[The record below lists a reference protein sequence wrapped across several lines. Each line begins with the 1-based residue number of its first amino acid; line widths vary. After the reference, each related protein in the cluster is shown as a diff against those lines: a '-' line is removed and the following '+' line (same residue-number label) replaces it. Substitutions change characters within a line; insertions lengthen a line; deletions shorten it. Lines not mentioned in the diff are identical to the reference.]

1 MNSVN
6 ADELGR
12 FAVVDLD
19 GVLVYS
25 KSEAKH
31 LEHLRILLQRLQ
43 YHMLPAKL
51 SKCQLRKSSVEFRG
65 HLVSIDGIAMDRHT
79 D

>member
-1 MNSVN
+1 MNSVD

-19 GVLVYS
+19 GLVYS
-25 KSEAKH
+25 KSEARH